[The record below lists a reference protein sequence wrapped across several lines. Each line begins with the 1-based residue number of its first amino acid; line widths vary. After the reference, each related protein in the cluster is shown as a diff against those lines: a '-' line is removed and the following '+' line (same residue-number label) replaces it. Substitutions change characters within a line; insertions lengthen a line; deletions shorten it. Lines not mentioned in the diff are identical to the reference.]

1 MSNEMDRRGMP
12 PRPFF
17 YPRTPDQGRDRTN
30 DPAAKVKNRNPPYN
44 VSHPDDAVRDEY
56 ETKYQKD
63 YYSERPLNYNDRN
76 YAERTMFEERVQS
89 TLGFSVNMVAL
100 KILAL
105 ETEEYQQIVTV
116 IMDKV
121 SKFLDMTSLNEADD
135 YQESVKKLCDQ
146 IVVQNLYDQITK
158 NFKTLKNHQK
168 IWLIQ
173 WIKAKLKQV
182 IASKTK

>member
-1 MSNEMDRRGMP
+1 MDRRGMP

-17 YPRTPDQGRDRTN
+17 DPRTPDQGRDRTN
-30 DPAAKVKNRNPPYN
+30 DPAEKVKNRNPPYN
-44 VSHPDDAVRDEY
+44 EIHPDDAVRDEY
-56 ETKYQKD
+56 ETQYQKD
-63 YYSERPLNYNDRN
+63 YYSERSLNYNDRN
-76 YAERTMFEERVQS
+76 YMSPAKTKFEERVQS
-89 TLGFSVNMVAL
+89 TLGFSVNMMAL

-105 ETEEYQQIVTV
+105 KTNEYQQIVTV

-121 SKFLDMTSLNEADD
+121 SQFLDMTSLKKADD

-146 IVVQNLYDQITK
+146 IVVQKLCDQITE
-158 NFKTLKNHQK
+158 NFETLDHHQK

-173 WIKAKLKQV
+173 WIKAKLKKV